1 MKYNS
6 RNIQARIKGRCEEKK
21 SIFIYL
27 KIKKKNKKE
36 VVGVYLRR
44 SWLEKSMGFT
54 IY

>member
-27 KIKKKNKKE
+27 KKKKKE

-44 SWLEKSMGFT
+44 SWLEKSKGFT